1 MDDPKLTL
9 LLLPVLLFAVAS
21 VAHYTVPMFPVLLL
35 PLLPVLQLLLLPVL
49 LTAQCCSVATVK
61 LLLPVLLTAAAS
73 TSFVSSTS
81 CRCGGACS
89 QLVLVE

>member
-21 VAHYTVPMFPVLLL
+21 VAHCTVPVL
-35 PLLPVLQLLLLPVL
+35 PLLLCC
-49 LTAQCCSVATVK
+49 CCSVATVK
-61 LLLPVLLTAAAS
+61 LLLPVLRTAAAS

-81 CRCGGACS
+81 CHCGGACS